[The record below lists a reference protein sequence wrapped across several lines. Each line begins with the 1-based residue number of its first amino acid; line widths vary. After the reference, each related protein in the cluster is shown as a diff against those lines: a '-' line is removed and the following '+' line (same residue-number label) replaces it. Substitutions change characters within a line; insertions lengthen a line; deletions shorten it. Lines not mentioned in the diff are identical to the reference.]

1 MRSCIKISCLI
12 GATFLAVEVFAQQ
25 IIRRPTTKSG
35 TVSRSKAPVKKTIAG
50 NTKKQEP
57 QENIT
62 KGFVNLGLPSGTLW
76 KATNETE
83 LYDYYSAVSIYGCNL
98 PSQEQ
103 WTELKDYCK
112 WSWTGNGYKVQGNN
126 RAFIILP
133 AAGYRSCSGSMSS
146 IGSGGF
152 YWSYTPSGSERAW
165 GLDFRMGEVEVYSYI
180 RCNELSVRLIQ
191 ND

>member
-1 MRSCIKISCLI
+1 MNCIKILCLI
-12 GATFLAVEVFAQQ
+12 GVTLLPVEGFAQGQ
-25 IIRRPTTKSG
+25 ITRRQTMQRTASRKNASVKNTG
-35 TVSRSKAPVKKTIAG
+35 TR
-50 NTKKQEP
+50 NTQQKEP
-57 QENIT
+57 KEILM

-83 LYDYYSAVSIYGCNL
+83 FYDYYTAVSIYGSNL

-126 RAFIILP
+126 QAFIILP
-133 AAGYRSCSGSMSS
+133 AAGYRSCSGSVNSV
-146 IGSGGF
+146 GVGGY

-165 GLDFRMGEVEVYSYI
+165 GLDFRINEVDVYSYI

-191 ND
+191 KD